1 MSSVST
7 ESQYGLRHINGV
19 PVWNGDILTLRDY
32 ETAALWF
39 RAGLKPGEQERAV
52 ARLWANLQ
60 GPAKEVVRMCKPQ
73 DFEDARGVERLL
85 RILRESPLAS
95 MPVPDAYKKIQAY
108 DQIRRRPGEVIGDYI
123 VREQRAFREM
133 TEALRRVRNSRS
145 EKSGVR
151 RHDHR
156 ATSVNSSV
164 CSDAEYEMVED
175 EDAFVEAPWRQEQT
189 GQTFFELEIRG
200 YRLLQN
206 ARLSREERQMV
217 LAGTRNDT
225 EYTAIVTQLRSAWD
239 DQDLRE
245 RDRGGKSFGKG
256 RTVHFAEADTE
267 WYAEQIAHSISGDAS
282 ELEVTWS
289 FDPVEAIW
297 WCGVL
302 DPSIPAP
309 DVMDWSEDWSYSESS
324 PCAEDVF
331 PEQSQVLALTSD
343 DASSPECVQQAE
355 VLVAE
360 ANRTLAQARSAVA
373 SAKQNRSGF
382 FPPSN
387 VSSSRKG
394 KGKGKVKGKS
404 KDSSCLICGRSDHFW
419 RQCPERHSKRSG
431 KGGKNGSRTFY
442 LGAAWG
448 LDSEL
453 FETVVL
459 QADVVLDCGATETAG
474 GVEAV
479 QILVDAVKQ
488 GFSDSR
494 VEVDSLDRPW
504 FRFAN
509 GHWGRALSRVWLLT
523 PMAWISIYTLE
534 AETCQFLPA

>member
-1 MSSVST
+1 
-7 ESQYGLRHINGV
+7 
-19 PVWNGDILTLRDY
+19 
-32 ETAALWF
+32 
-39 RAGLKPGEQERAV
+39 
-52 ARLWANLQ
+52 
-60 GPAKEVVRMCKPQ
+60 MCKPQ
-73 DFEDARGVERLL
+73 DFEDAGGVERLL

-95 MPVPDAYKKIQAY
+95 MPVPDAYKKIQTY
-108 DQIRRRPGEVIGDYI
+108 DQIRRRLGDYV
-123 VREQRAFREM
+123 VREQRDFREM
-133 TEALRRVRNSRS
+133 TEALRRVRNSRN

-156 ATSVNSSV
+156 ATTGNSSV
-164 CSDAEYEMVED
+164 CSETEYEIVED
-175 EDAFVEAPWRQEQT
+175 EDTFTEAPWRQEQT
-189 GQTFFELEIRG
+189 GQTFFGG

-206 ARLSREERQMV
+206 ARLTREERQMV

-239 DQDLRE
+239 DQELRE
-245 RDRGGKSFGKG
+245 RDRGGKSFGNC

-267 WYAEQIAHSISGDAS
+267 WYAEQIAHSIPGDAS

-297 WCGVL
+297 LCGVL
-302 DPSIPAP
+302 DPSIPEP

-324 PCAEDVF
+324 TCAEDVF
-331 PEQSQVLALTSD
+331 PEQSQALALTSD
-343 DASSPECVQQAE
+343 DASSPECVQLAE

-387 VSSSRKG
+387 VSSSRTG

-404 KDSSCLICGRSDHFW
+404 KDISCLICGRSDHFW
-419 RQCPERHSKRSG
+419 RQCPERQSEGSG

-459 QADVVLDCGATETAG
+459 QTDVVLDCGATETAG

-479 QILVDAVKQ
+479 QILVVAVKQ

-494 VEVDSLDRPW
+494 VGVDYLDRPW
-504 FRFAN
+504 FRFVN
-509 GHWGRALSRVWLLT
+509 SHWGRALSRVWLVT
-523 PMAWISIYTLE
+523 PMGLISIYTLE
-534 AETCQFLPA
+534 TSSCRYVFA

>member
-1 MSSVST
+1 M
-7 ESQYGLRHINGV
+7 NGV
-19 PVWNGDILTLRDY
+19 AVWPATYQWCVSLEWRYL
-32 ETAALWF
+32 
-39 RAGLKPGEQERAV
+39 RAV
-52 ARLWANLQ
+52 ARLWDNLQ

-108 DQIRRRPGEVIGDYI
+108 DQIRRRPGEGIGDYI

-164 CSDAEYEMVED
+164 CSEAEYEMVEN

-189 GQTFFELEIRG
+189 GQTFFGLEIWG

-302 DPSIPAP
+302 DPSIP
-309 DVMDWSEDWSYSESS
+309 DVMDWSEDWSDSESS

-343 DASSPECVQQAE
+343 DASSLECVQQAE

-360 ANRTLAQARSAVA
+360 ANRTLAQAQSAVA

-394 KGKGKVKGKS
+394 KGERQIERFIVS
-404 KDSSCLICGRSDHFW
+404 HLWPNRSF
-419 RQCPERHSKRSG
+419 
-431 KGGKNGSRTFY
+431 
-442 LGAAWG
+442 L
-448 LDSEL
+448 
-453 FETVVL
+453 ETV
-459 QADVVLDCGATETAG
+459 
-474 GVEAV
+474 
-479 QILVDAVKQ
+479 
-488 GFSDSR
+488 S
-494 VEVDSLDRPW
+494 
-504 FRFAN
+504 
-509 GHWGRALSRVWLLT
+509 
-523 PMAWISIYTLE
+523 
-534 AETCQFLPA
+534 

>member
-1 MSSVST
+1 MISSIGSVVD
-7 ESQYGLRHINGV
+7 LPV
-19 PVWNGDILTLRDY
+19 ALLPVWSGDILTLRDN
-32 ETAALWF
+32 EMAALWF
-39 RAGLKPGEQERAV
+39 RAGLKRGEQERAV

-133 TEALRRVRNSRS
+133 TEALRRVRNSLN
-145 EKSGVR
+145 EKSGAR
-151 RHDHR
+151 RYDQV
-156 ATSVNSSV
+156 TSGNSSV
-164 CSDAEYEMVED
+164 HSEAEYEVVED
-175 EDAFVEAPWRQEQT
+175 EGTFIEAPWRQEQT
-189 GQTFFELEIRG
+189 GQTFFALGIRG

-225 EYTAIVTQLRSAWD
+225 EYTAVVTQLRSAWH

-267 WYAEQIAHSISGDAS
+267 WYAEQFAHSISGDAA
-282 ELEVTWS
+282 ELEATWS

-302 DPSIPAP
+302 DPSIPEP
-309 DVMDWSEDWSYSESS
+309 DGSEDWSYSESS

-343 DASSPECVQQAE
+343 DVSSPECVQLAE

-360 ANRTLAQARSAVA
+360 ANRTFAQARPAVA

-387 VSSSRKG
+387 VSSSRRG

-419 RQCPERHSKRSG
+419 RQCPERQSKGSG
-431 KGGKNGSRTFY
+431 KGGKNGFRTFY
-442 LGAAWG
+442 YGAAWG
-448 LDSEL
+448 FDSQL

-459 QADVVLDCGATETAG
+459 QAD
-474 GVEAV
+474 
-479 QILVDAVKQ
+479 
-488 GFSDSR
+488 
-494 VEVDSLDRPW
+494 DSLR
-504 FRFAN
+504 
-509 GHWGRALSRVWLLT
+509 
-523 PMAWISIYTLE
+523 
-534 AETCQFLPA
+534 

>member
-1 MSSVST
+1 M
-7 ESQYGLRHINGV
+7 
-19 PVWNGDILTLRDY
+19 
-32 ETAALWF
+32 
-39 RAGLKPGEQERAV
+39 
-52 ARLWANLQ
+52 
-60 GPAKEVVRMCKPQ
+60 
-73 DFEDARGVERLL
+73 
-85 RILRESPLAS
+85 
-95 MPVPDAYKKIQAY
+95 
-108 DQIRRRPGEVIGDYI
+108 
-123 VREQRAFREM
+123 REQRAFREM

-156 ATSVNSSV
+156 TTSVNSSV
-164 CSDAEYEMVED
+164 CSEAEYEMVED

-206 ARLSREERQMV
+206 GRLSRQERQMV

-225 EYTAIVTQLRSAWD
+225 EYTAIVTQLRSTWD
-239 DQDLRE
+239 DQHLRE

-256 RTVHFAEADTE
+256 RTVHFEEADTE

-282 ELEVTWS
+282 KLEVTWF

-302 DPSIPAP
+302 DPSIPEP

-331 PEQSQVLALTSD
+331 PEQSQVQALTSD
-343 DASSPECVQQAE
+343 DASSPECVQLAE

-373 SAKQNRSGF
+373 SAKRNRSGF

-394 KGKGKVKGKS
+394 KGKGQGE
-404 KDSSCLICGRSDHFW
+404 
-419 RQCPERHSKRSG
+419 RQIERFIVSHLWPKRS
-431 KGGKNGSRTFY
+431 F
-442 LGAAWG
+442 L
-448 LDSEL
+448 
-453 FETVVL
+453 ETV
-459 QADVVLDCGATETAG
+459 
-474 GVEAV
+474 
-479 QILVDAVKQ
+479 
-488 GFSDSR
+488 S
-494 VEVDSLDRPW
+494 
-504 FRFAN
+504 
-509 GHWGRALSRVWLLT
+509 
-523 PMAWISIYTLE
+523 
-534 AETCQFLPA
+534 